1 MNKKIHVLLAA
12 LGLFVGTSVNA
23 QPKVLSQTGGLGPDS
38 TAGSLTCG
46 GGAPD
51 LQIGEN
57 SFWRAYTITDSSI
70 DLGTVRVGI
79 RTVTGNVPI
88 TVKLYE
94 SNGGFPASYPSGLTL
109 LGSGTVNL
117 SSSNDFSLVDVALT
131 NPVTVTSGKIIVV
144 EVNNAAAT
152 NPNNTYGMG
161 VVTGNETAPA
171 YLTASTCGLTVPQ
184 TIEQIAIA
192 NGLTSVNPKIIID
205 LVEAQATSAEDF
217 FKSNFTLYP
226 NPVVDV
232 LNIRSIND
240 LNVNEVRVL
249 DLSGR
254 VVKTQNDVS
263 SINVSDLTAGAYL
276 IEITT
281 NEGKAT
287 SKFIKK

>member
-1 MNKKIHVLLAA
+1 MNKKLHVLVAA
-12 LGLFVGTSVNA
+12 LGLFIGTSLNA

-38 TAGSLTCG
+38 TEGSLVCG

-51 LQIGEN
+51 YQIGQN
-57 SFWRAYTITDSSI
+57 SFWRAYTITDPSI

-79 RTVTGNVPI
+79 RTVTGNIPI
-88 TVKLYE
+88 TVNLYE
-94 SNGGFPASYPSGLTL
+94 SNGGFPISYPAGLTL
-109 LGSGTVNL
+109 LGSGTL
-117 SSSNDFSLVDVALT
+117 SLNSSHNFSLVDVTLT

-152 NPNNTYGMG
+152 SPNNTFGMG

-171 YLTASTCGLTVPQ
+171 YLTASTCNLTVPQ
-184 TIEQIAIA
+184 TIQQIAQA
-192 NGLTSVNPKIIID
+192 NNLSGVNEKIIID
-205 LVEAQATSAEDF
+205 LVEAQTSSAEDF
-217 FKSNFTLYP
+217 FKSNFALYP
-226 NPVVDV
+226 NPVVDM

-240 LNVNEVRVL
+240 LNVNEVRVI

-254 VVKTQNDVS
+254 VVKTQTDVS
-263 SINVSDLTAGAYL
+263 AINVSDLKAGAYL